1 MSGKVYLTRK
11 KYKELIDLLEKMKK
25 VDRRE
30 ISKEI
35 AIAREKGDLRENAE
49 YDAAKEK
56 QGFIEKRIADLESQ
70 LSRAQMVEDL
80 NIDITKVNIG
90 AKVVIE
96 DVNDDMQITYD
107 LVGPEESNFEEGKIS
122 VTSPV
127 GSALIGHIQGDVV
140 EIQVPVGTLT
150 YKIVSFTYE

>member
-11 KYKELIDLLEKMKK
+11 KYKELIELLEKMKK

-30 ISKEI
+30 IAKEI

-56 QGFIEKRIADLESQ
+56 QGFIEKRIVDLENQ
-70 LSRAQMVEDL
+70 LSHAEMVEDL
-80 NIDITKVNIG
+80 DIDIKKVNIG
-90 AKVVIE
+90 AKVILE
-96 DVNDDMQITYD
+96 DVNDNMQITYD

-127 GSALIGHIQGDVV
+127 GSALIGHGQGDVV
-140 EIQVPVGTLT
+140 EINVPVGTLT
-150 YKIVSFTYE
+150 YKIVSFTY

>member
-30 ISKEI
+30 IAKEI

-56 QGFIEKRIADLESQ
+56 QGFIEKRILDLENQ

-90 AKVVIE
+90 AKVILE
-96 DVNDDMQITYD
+96 DVNDNMEITYD

-127 GSALIGHIQGDVV
+127 GSALIGHGQGDIV
-140 EIQVPVGTLT
+140 EIQVPVGILT
-150 YKIVSFTYE
+150 YKIVSFSYE